1 MELLPSPRSWAYAGA
16 PQDSR
21 AKARGQGPIR
31 DEAQVSLRKLHCASV
46 PRAAAAV
53 QTAGPSVCRLPSI
66 AGSEAK
72 ARPGSEPAGPNR
84 KGQLKETG
92 DPVAWQDPRG
102 GPPQFGGK
110 HLFTCSHVALE
121 PDQKPPR
128 GNGRAGLTATL
139 PTASREVRSSKYQVP
154 AMPKMDAANQMS
166 E

>member
-1 MELLPSPRSWAYAGA
+1 MGKRRSTPKRQG
-16 PQDSR
+16 QGQ
-21 AKARGQGPIR
+21 GQGPR
-31 DEAQVSLRKLHCASV
+31 
-46 PRAAAAV
+46 PRSNKGRG
-53 QTAGPSVCRLPSI
+53 AG
-66 AGSEAK
+66 
-72 ARPGSEPAGPNR
+72 EPAQIALCVRAKSSCCCSDGRPECLLLVNYCR
-84 KGQLKETG
+84 KQGKSKDKVGTEDRRPQSHGEIPG
-92 DPVAWQDPRG
+92 AEPR
-102 GPPQFGGK
+102 QCGGK